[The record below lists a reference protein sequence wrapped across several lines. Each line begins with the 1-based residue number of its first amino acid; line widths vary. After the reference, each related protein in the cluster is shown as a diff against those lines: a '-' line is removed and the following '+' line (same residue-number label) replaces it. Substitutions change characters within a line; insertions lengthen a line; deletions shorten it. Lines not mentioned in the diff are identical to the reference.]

1 MDIISKFSSI
11 IQLTRT
17 QDVLLLYRLLFSM
30 LDNNVTGLV
39 NWQRVVTK
47 TLHAMDKTQ
56 TSYHSGPGDKDNQHK
71 VKVIKQTVKELQYL
85 RCELRMH
92 LIMTFLCRV

>member
-39 NWQRVVTK
+39 N
-47 TLHAMDKTQ
+47 
-56 TSYHSGPGDKDNQHK
+56 
-71 VKVIKQTVKELQYL
+71 
-85 RCELRMH
+85 
-92 LIMTFLCRV
+92 